1 MPKLVQPTER
11 ERILA
16 FTINNELVRAC
27 ELRRLGVSG
36 TAIASAVQDGIL
48 RKGHRGLYLSQG
60 SSPEMYVELAEI
72 SKRYPEHPIC
82 LNSALAFYGV
92 TVLLP
97 RAIWIAIPASCWKPQ
112 SAKPPVD
119 AVRFR
124 EPYYSEG
131 RVTHKIQGV
140 QVTMYSIEK
149 TLADAFRNPKLVR
162 LPVAIESLRN
172 TIEDGL
178 ARPLEIL
185 RAAKKFGALKKMK
198 PYVEALT
205 TYA

>member
-1 MPKLVQPTER
+1 MPELVKPTER

-16 FTINNELVRAC
+16 YTKKNDLVRAS

-36 TAIASAVQDGIL
+36 TAIASAVREGIL
-48 RKGHRGLYLSQG
+48 GHTSRGLYLAQDSF
-60 SSPEMYVELAEI
+60 PEMYVQMAEI
-72 SKRYPEHPIC
+72 SKRHPNHPIC

-97 RAIWIAIPASCWKPQ
+97 RGIWIAISASCWKPQ
-112 SAKPPVD
+112 SSRPAINP
-119 AVRFR
+119 VRFR

-131 RVTHKIQGV
+131 RVTHQIQGV
-140 QVTMYSIEK
+140 DVTMYSIEK

-162 LPVAIESLRN
+162 LPVAIESLRS

-178 ARPLEIL
+178 ATPMDIL
-185 RAAKKFGALKKMK
+185 RAARKFGALKRMK

>member
-1 MPKLVQPTER
+1 MPKLVEPTER
-11 ERILA
+11 ERIVT
-16 FTINNELVRAC
+16 FTKTNELVRAC

-97 RAIWIAIPASCWKPQ
+97 RAIWIAISTSCWKPR

-140 QVTMYSIEK
+140 SVTMYSIEK
-149 TLADAFRNPKLVR
+149 TLADAFRNPRLVR

-178 ARPLEIL
+178 ATPLEIL
-185 RAAKKFGALKKMK
+185 QAARKFGAIKKMK
-198 PYVEALT
+198 PYVEALAT
-205 TYA
+205 FA

>member
-1 MPKLVQPTER
+1 MPEFLEPTER

-16 FTINNELVRAC
+16 FTKKNELVRAC

-48 RKGHRGLYLSQG
+48 RTASRGLYLSQG

-72 SKRYPEHPIC
+72 AKRYPEHPIC

-97 RAIWIAIPASCWKPQ
+97 RAIWIAISASCWKPQ
-112 SAKPPVD
+112 SASPPVD

-131 RVTHKIQGV
+131 RVTHTIQGV
-140 QVTMYSIEK
+140 KVTMYSIEK
-149 TLADAFRNPKLVR
+149 TLADAFRNPKLVG

-172 TIEDGL
+172 TIEYGL
-178 ARPLEIL
+178 ATQMEIL
-185 RAAKKFGALKKMK
+185 RAARKFGVLKRMK